1 MEQKEKYSWS
11 QEGKEK
17 HSRWRQRAVGPHAEN
32 ERRSPSRFQ
41 QNQRNQ

>member
-11 QEGKEK
+11 QEGKEQ
-17 HSRWRQRAVGPHAEN
+17 HGRWRQRAVGPHAEN
-32 ERRSPSRFQ
+32 ERPSASRFQ